1 MLERRMR
8 RQLGDSGGRLERE
21 RVGPWGRVWGLLK
34 DERGPMITGA
44 FFWQEDAWAV
54 CLKVLV
60 ERPRRRTLQRLP
72 PEAFAVVY
80 RCEARKQEGMPIAA

>member
-1 MLERRMR
+1 MR

-44 FFWQEDAWAV
+44 
-54 CLKVLV
+54 LG
-60 ERPRRRTLQRLP
+60 
-72 PEAFAVVY
+72 VV
-80 RCEARKQEGMPIAA
+80 KK